1 MIRRPPRSTLFP
13 YTTLFRSL
21 RLGGGDTGH
30 EPGQPVAPAMLA
42 AHGLGVADA
51 PDEERG
57 ALTAGIALVFIN
69 RHACT
74 SASCPACCSKSAVDV
89 NPSHTIM
96 VGEDTKPAT
105 QVFAITTG
113 GDEHGHSD
121 REPQRHD
128 GPAVAGRN

>member
-1 MIRRPPRSTLFP
+1 
-13 YTTLFRSL
+13 
-21 RLGGGDTGH
+21 
-30 EPGQPVAPAMLA
+30 MLA
-42 AHGLGVADA
+42 AHGLGVDDA

-121 REPQRHD
+121 REPQRQGRKSTRLNSSHQIISY
-128 GPAVAGRN
+128 AVFCLKKKNR